1 MKITEVEVMH
11 VADLARLT
19 LSQEELARFIKELD
33 SILDY
38 MDILSEI
45 DTEDIEPTV
54 HTLSVT
60 NALREDQVLVSQS
73 RDDALTNAPK
83 HMDGTIVVPKV
94 IE

>member
-1 MKITEVEVMH
+1 MKITEEEVMH

-19 LSQEELARFIKELD
+19 LSQEELARFINELD

-45 DTEDIEPTV
+45 DTEGIEPTV
-54 HTLSVT
+54 HTLSIT
-60 NALREDQVLVSQS
+60 NALREDQVLISQS

-83 HMDGTIVVPKV
+83 HMGGTIVVPKV